1 MVPEGYIAEDIIGAL
16 RDKGILISK
25 GAGHIFEK
33 VFRIGHMGN
42 NISYDNF
49 LELYEKLDEVFGELG
64 IETRVSLKEEF
75 QKLMQ
80 K

>member
-1 MVPEGYIAEDIIGAL
+1 MVPEGFIAEDIIGAL
-16 RDKGILISK
+16 RKKGILISK
-25 GAGHIFEK
+25 GAGAIFEK

-42 NISYDNF
+42 NISYENF

-64 IETRVSLKEEF
+64 IETKVSLKEEF
-75 QKLMQ
+75 QKLMG

>member
-1 MVPEGYIAEDIIGAL
+1 MVPEGFIAEDIIGAL
-16 RDKGILISK
+16 RKKGILISK
-25 GAGHIFEK
+25 GAGDIFEK

-42 NISYDNF
+42 NISYENF

-64 IETRVSLKEEF
+64 IKTNASLKEEF
-75 QKLMQ
+75 QKLME